1 MFDERGL
8 TDRARG
14 ILFWFTIVMIVLV
27 AVIAVLVILSQCSRI
42 LSPSEE
48 EAALTILPA
57 EVSLCPGD
65 QRQFT
70 LQEGGEA
77 TWETTDPGGTISQ
90 SGGYAAGAVPGD
102 YTVKASRDGQGAVA
116 VVHIVACTP
125 TPTYIPTIAPTQTP
139 VPPTASPALDPQG
152 DVELYDTELPASGVP
167 AGVDIQ
173 SASVQL
179 DNLHVVLQPAAEDVP
194 AEFEGWATE
203 GEALVWISLY
213 DPIPDPPLV
222 TMRWIFVLDLD
233 GNATTGRTPGSFK
246 VNRGLGDEVALL
258 LTYGGGGY
266 TIEAWVWDNATNQ
279 FTTGPGGVRYKVS
292 DSRTVVA
299 LAFPLDTWTQS
310 VLQHSGVTVNLE
322 AVKGRVAV
330 DTFPND
336 PRVIDYYP
344 NP

>member
-14 ILFWFTIVMIVLV
+14 ILFWFTIVMIALV
-27 AVIAVLVILSQCSRI
+27 AVIAIIVILRSCSRV
-42 LSPSEE
+42 LSPPEE
-48 EAALTILPA
+48 GAVLAILPA
-57 EVSLCPGD
+57 EVSLCSGG

-77 TWETTDPGGTISQ
+77 TWETTDPGGAVSQ
-90 SGGYAAGAVPGD
+90 SGGYSAGAMPGD
-102 YTVKASRDGQGAVA
+102 YTVRASRDGQEAVA
-116 VVHIVACTP
+116 VVHVVACTP
-125 TPTYIPTIAPTQTP
+125 TPTFIPTIAPTQTP
-139 VPPTASPALDPQG
+139 VPPTASPDLDPQG
-152 DVELYDTELPASGVP
+152 DAEFYDTESPASGVP
-167 AGVDIQ
+167 AGLDIR

-179 DNLHVVLQPAAEDVP
+179 DDLHMALQPAAENIP
-194 AEFEGWATE
+194 EELAGWAAE

-258 LTYGGGGY
+258 LTYSGGSY
-266 TIEAWVWDNATNQ
+266 AIEAWVWDVASNQ
-279 FTTGPGGVRYKVS
+279 FTTGPGGVRYKIS
-292 DSRTVVA
+292 DSRTLVA

-310 VLQHSGVTVNLE
+310 VLQHSAVTVNLE

-330 DTFPND
+330 DTFPGD
-336 PRVIDYYP
+336 PRMIDYYP